1 MSINDPQWGNSH
13 RPEPEAPDQAPE
25 NTGAAPVQP
34 DSTGRESETS
44 IPPASP
50 NLKTGSHSDGQGSR
64 PSAPPPEGP
73 PDLEE
78 LWQNLVYGIRCRIAA
93 LLRRPAPPKPV
104 PIHNNPPASELDV
117 TAGTDSV
124 PVWQALSW
132 QSWFIGVGLLLVAWL
147 ISGFYLVDAS
157 QRGVV
162 SRFGAVSATVDPG
175 WHWRLPYPFESVR
188 LVNVVNDRTLE
199 VSITATGRQGAG
211 LMLTS
216 DQQLVEVS
224 YALVYQVTDPVAY
237 LTQLEGP
244 TDLLATISE
253 GAMRQAVGLQTL
265 SLLKETLTKS
275 GDHQTSN
282 TGFVGLKA
290 QIQGVLDNL
299 QAGIVVKELQLREL
313 QQPSQVLQAIKQ
325 STQDEQARIRSFRE
339 AQAAATESLVKAY
352 KIAQQ
357 LEKESIGYSQALDAA
372 GRRLRSTPPAADL
385 AQSELS
391 ALNQSMRQQYPLV
404 FDDYTGLMRK
414 AGILKPT
421 ALLPAKGVP
430 DSQAQPAATAGDWRD
445 REIMRNRDRVDRPG
459 SGS

>member
-13 RPEPEAPDQAPE
+13 RPEPEVPDQSPE

-34 DSTGRESETS
+34 GSTDRDAGVPGTSEL
-44 IPPASP
+44 PAQKAAP
-50 NLKTGSHSDGQGSR
+50 NQGGQAPR
-64 PSAPPPEGP
+64 PSGPPPEGP

-78 LWQNLVYGIRCRIAA
+78 LWQDLVYGVRCRIAA
-93 LLRRPAPPKPV
+93 LLGRPAPSKPV
-104 PIHNNPPASELDV
+104 HVHPHQRAVGSE
-117 TAGTDSV
+117 AGAEAGHE
-124 PVWQALSW
+124 PMWQALSW

-162 SRFGAVSATVDPG
+162 SRFGAVSAIQDPG

-188 LVNVVNDRTLE
+188 LVNVANDRTLE

-216 DQQLVEVS
+216 DQQLIEVS

-237 LTQLEGP
+237 LTHLEGP

-253 GAMRQAVGLQTL
+253 GAMRQAVGLQPL
-265 SLLKETLTKS
+265 SLLKESLSKA
-275 GDHQTSN
+275 DNRQTPN
-282 TGFVGLKA
+282 TGLLNLKQ
-290 QIQGVLDNL
+290 QIQGVLDDL
-299 QAGIVVKELQLREL
+299 QSGIVVKELQLREL
-313 QQPSQVLQAIKQ
+313 QQPSQVLQAVKQ
-325 STQDEQARIRSFRE
+325 SVQEEQARIRSFRE
-339 AQAAATESLVKAY
+339 AQTAATDALVKTY
-352 KIAQQ
+352 KLAQQ
-357 LEKESIGYSQALDAA
+357 LQNESLGYSQALDAA
-372 GRRLRSTPPAADL
+372 GRRLGSAPPDVNL
-385 AQSELS
+385 AQTELS

-404 FDDYTGLMRK
+404 FDEYTALMRK
-414 AGILKPT
+414 AGIFKPGT
-421 ALLPAKGVP
+421 LPATKSIP
-430 DSQAQPAATAGDWRD
+430 TSQAQPAADSDAWRD

>member
-34 DSTGRESETS
+34 ESTDREPGVPSTSEL
-44 IPPASP
+44 PAQ
-50 NLKTGSHSDGQGSR
+50 KTAPTQAGQEPR
-64 PSAPPPEGP
+64 PSGPPPEGP

-93 LLRRPAPPKPV
+93 LLRRPAPSKPV
-104 PIHNNPPASELDV
+104 HVQASHRAVGSD
-117 TAGTDSV
+117 AGAETGHV
-124 PVWQALSW
+124 PMWQALSW

-162 SRFGAVSATVDPG
+162 SRFGGVSATQDPG

-188 LVNVVNDRTLE
+188 LVNVANDRTLE

-237 LTQLEGP
+237 LTKLEGP

-253 GAMRQAVGLQTL
+253 GAMRQAVGSQPL
-265 SLLKETLTKS
+265 SLLKESLSKAENR
-275 GDHQTSN
+275 QIPN
-282 TGFVGLKA
+282 AGLLNLKQ
-290 QIQGVLDNL
+290 QIQSVLDDL
-299 QAGIVVKELQLREL
+299 QAGIVVKDLQLREL
-313 QQPSQVLQAIKQ
+313 QQPSQVLQAVKQ
-325 STQDEQARIRSFRE
+325 SVQEEQARIRSFRE
-339 AQAAATESLVKAY
+339 TQTAATESLVKTY
-352 KIAQQ
+352 KLAQQ
-357 LEKESIGYSQALDAA
+357 LQNESLGYSQALDAA
-372 GRRLRSTPPAADL
+372 GRRLRSAPPAADL
-385 AQSELS
+385 AQTELS
-391 ALNQSMRQQYPLV
+391 ALNQLMRQQYPLV
-404 FDDYTGLMRK
+404 FDDDTALMRK
-414 AGILKPT
+414 AGILKPAT
-421 ALLPAKGVP
+421 LPPAKGAP
-430 DSQAQPAATAGDWRD
+430 DSQAQPAAVSGEWRD